1 MSSQNSSFATADF
14 SIAAYLHAHGVELH
28 SARLRH
34 DSRSQ
39 YDFHFDDPAHECAGL
54 AIDFVNSDSHR
65 FDQSQRAL
73 KKLAFGWKDR
83 EQAGDRGDWSTGDMS
98 LAAFVLSQG
107 VRLVGFR
114 RTHPTRREYQ
124 FCFDDSDR
132 RCRDLAIDFI
142 HSEAHRFDQSS
153 RALKKLVFSR

>member
-1 MSSQNSSFATADF
+1 MSPSSTWATADF

-28 SARLRH
+28 SACLRH

-39 YDFHFDDPAHECAGL
+39 YDFHFDDAAGECSRL
-54 AIDFVNSDSHR
+54 AIAFVNSDSHR

-83 EQAGDRGDWSTGDMS
+83 EQAGERGDWSTGDMS
-98 LAAFVLSQG
+98 LAAYVLSKG

-124 FCFDDSDR
+124 FFFDDSGS

-142 HSEAHRFDQSS
+142 HSESHRFDQSS